1 LYSADVTLSQPV
13 DTVAPPQIAKG
24 DGQVVVTIDD
34 AGVRE
39 QSSKTLP
46 ILLQA
51 VDVDIY
57 GESGDIIAGL
67 PNRVY
72 VEATAPSGDPADI
85 TAVIFDTVAGAPIAN
100 VTTTHEGRGVS
111 GYFVPD
117 GTGLTG

>member
-1 LYSADVTLSQPV
+1 MCHVL
-13 DTVAPPQIAKG
+13 QITKG
-24 DGQVVVTIDD
+24 DGQVVVTVDD
-34 AGVRE
+34 AGIRE

-85 TAVIFDTVAGAPIAN
+85 TGLIFDTVLNTPIAN

-111 GYFVPD
+111 GYFVPN
-117 GTGLTG
+117 GVWC

>member
-1 LYSADVTLSQPV
+1 MVS
-13 DTVAPPQIAKG
+13 
-24 DGQVVVTIDD
+24 IDD
-34 AGVRE
+34 SGVRE

-57 GESGDIIAGL
+57 GESGDLIAGL

-85 TAVIFDTVAGAPIAN
+85 SGIIFDKTTNTAIGN

-111 GYFVPD
+111 SYFVPD
-117 GTGLTG
+117 RE